1 MPRLRRWIRRAAAG
15 GVALTIALSL
25 SAAMSPRSTSIAG
38 AATATPA
45 FYLDLGASVSVGV
58 QPTPTDPKG
67 HPTIHGYANDLVAMA
82 SANGVNLALT
92 RLGCPGESVD
102 TFINGGDRCY
112 TGNDTQ
118 LSDAL
123 AFLRAHHDQTG
134 LVTIDLGF
142 NTIAPCFDGLTFDAT
157 CLSQKFA
164 TLQPQLSQVVASLK
178 AAAGPNVTFIGV
190 GHYDPFYA
198 SALSGA
204 SGQAFAAA
212 SVNVMRTLNDVLQ
225 SVYSSFNVP
234 FARVAKAF
242 SDHAKAVVPLANGV
256 TVSGN
261 VAAAC
266 TLTWMCAPAPF
277 GPNIHP
283 TDAGYQ
289 VIAKA
294 IAALIPSSL

>member
-1 MPRLRRWIRRAAAG
+1 VG
-15 GVALTIALSL
+15 GVALALAL
-25 SAAMSPRSTSIAG
+25 PLLAAITPWSTAMAG
-38 AATATPA
+38 ATTPTQA

-82 SANGVNLALT
+82 SANGVSLALT
-92 RLGCPGESVD
+92 QLGCPGESVD

-112 TGNDTQ
+112 TGNNTQ
-118 LSDAL
+118 LSDAQ
-123 AFLRAHHDQTG
+123 AFLRAHHDQSG

-142 NTIAPCFDGLTFDAT
+142 NTIAPCFDGLNFDAT
-157 CLSQKFA
+157 CLAQKFA
-164 TLQPQLSQVVASLK
+164 TLPQELSQVVASLK
-178 AAAGPNVTFIGV
+178 VAAGPNVTFVGV

-198 SALSGA
+198 NALSGA
-204 SGQAFAAA
+204 SGQAFATA
-212 SVNVMRTLNDVLQ
+212 SVSVMRTLNDVLQ
-225 SVYSSFNVP
+225 SVYSSFNIP
-234 FARVAKAF
+234 FARVAEAF
-242 SDHAKAVVPLANGV
+242 SDHTHAVVPPAKGV
-256 TVSGN
+256 TMTGN

-289 VIAKA
+289 VIAEA
-294 IAALIPSSL
+294 IAALLPSSL

>member
-1 MPRLRRWIRRAAAG
+1 MPHLRRWIRRTAVG
-15 GVALTIALSL
+15 GVTLAIALSL
-25 SAAMSPRSTSIAG
+25 FAALTPFSTAMAG
-38 AATATPA
+38 AATPTQP

-82 SANGVNLALT
+82 AANGVSLALT

-102 TFINGGDRCY
+102 TFINGGDHCY

-142 NTIAPCFDGLTFDAT
+142 NTIAPCFDGHVFDAT
-157 CLSQKFA
+157 CLAQKFA
-164 TLQPQLSQVVASLK
+164 TLPPQLSQVVASLK
-178 AAAGPNVTFIGV
+178 AAAGPNVTFVGV

-212 SVNVMRTLNDVLQ
+212 SVGVMRALNDVLQ

-234 FARVAKAF
+234 FAKVAEAF
-242 SDHAKAVVPLANGV
+242 SDHTHALVPLAKGV
-256 TVSGN
+256 TVTGN
-261 VAAAC
+261 VGAAC
-266 TLTWMCAPAPF
+266 SLTWMCAPAPF

-283 TDAGYQ
+283 TDAGYH
-289 VIAKA
+289 VIARA

>member
-1 MPRLRRWIRRAAAG
+1 MTPW
-15 GVALTIALSL
+15 
-25 SAAMSPRSTSIAG
+25 STSIAG
-38 AATATPA
+38 AASATQA

-58 QPTPTDPKG
+58 QPTLTDPKG
-67 HPTIHGYANDLVAMA
+67 RPTIHGYANDLVAMA
-82 SANGVNLALT
+82 AANGVTLALT
-92 RLGCPGESVD
+92 QLGCPRESLR

-112 TGNDTQ
+112 TGYDTQ

-123 AFLRAHHDQTG
+123 AFLRAHYNQTG

-142 NTIAPCFDGLTFDAT
+142 NTIQPCFDGHTFDAT

-164 TLQPQLSQVVASLK
+164 TLQQQLSQIVASLK

-198 SALSGA
+198 NALSGA
-204 SGQAFAAA
+204 NGQAFAAA
-212 SVNVMRTLNDVLQ
+212 SATVMHTFNDVLG
-225 SVYSSFNVP
+225 SVYTTFTVP
-234 FARVAKAF
+234 FAKVAEAF
-242 SDHAKAVVPLANGV
+242 SDHGHAVVQMANGV
-256 TVSGN
+256 SVSGN
-261 VAAAC
+261 VAASC

-289 VIAKA
+289 VIANT

>member
-1 MPRLRRWIRRAAAG
+1 MPPLHRWISRSAVGGAALA
-15 GVALTIALSL
+15 IALSL
-25 SAAMSPRSTSIAG
+25 LVVMTPWSPSIAG
-38 AATATPA
+38 AATGTRA

-82 SANGVNLALT
+82 SANGVSLALT
-92 RLGCPGESVD
+92 ELGCPGESVD

-123 AFLRAHHDQTG
+123 AFLRAHYNQTG

-142 NTIAPCFDGLTFDAT
+142 NTITPCFDGLAFDAT

-164 TLQPQLSQVVASLK
+164 TLSPQLSQVVASLK
-178 AAAGPNVTFIGV
+178 AAAGPNVTFVGV

-198 SALSGA
+198 NALSGA
-204 SGQAFAAA
+204 SGHAFAAA
-212 SVNVMRTLNDVLQ
+212 SVDVMRTLNDVLQ
-225 SVYSSFNVP
+225 SVYSSSHVP
-234 FARVAKAF
+234 FARVGEAF
-242 SDHAKAVVPLANGV
+242 SDHVHAVVSLANGV

-261 VAAAC
+261 VGAAC
-266 TLTWMCAPAPF
+266 KLTWMCAPAPF

-283 TDAGYQ
+283 TDAGYH
-289 VIAKA
+289 VIAMA
-294 IAALIPSSL
+294 IASLIPSSL

>member
-1 MPRLRRWIRRAAAG
+1 MPRLRPWTRRTAIG
-15 GVALTIALSL
+15 GVALANALLL
-25 SAAMSPRSTSIAG
+25 SVAMTPWSTSMAG
-38 AATATPA
+38 AATTTPA

-58 QPTPTDPKG
+58 QPTPTAPRG

-82 SANGVNLALT
+82 STNGVSLALT
-92 RLGCPGESVD
+92 QLGCPGESID
-102 TFINGGDRCY
+102 TFIHGGDRCY
-112 TGNDTQ
+112 TGSDTQ

-123 AFLRAHHDQTG
+123 AFLRAHSNQTG

-142 NTIAPCFDGLTFDAT
+142 NTINPCFDGLSFDAT

-164 TLQPQLSQVVASLK
+164 TIQPQLSQVVASLK
-178 AAAGPNVTFIGV
+178 AAAGPNVTFVGV

-198 SALSGA
+198 SALGGA
-204 SGQAFAAA
+204 SGQLFAAA
-212 SVNVMRTLNDVLQ
+212 SVDVMRTLNDVLQ
-225 SVYSSFNVP
+225 SVYSSSNVP
-234 FARVAKAF
+234 FARVAEAF
-242 SDHAKAVVPLANGV
+242 SDHAKAVVPRTNGV
-256 TVSGN
+256 TATGN

-294 IAALIPSSL
+294 ISALIPSSL